1 MTSSEGSCIICEK
14 EICDDQD
21 CTTLVCHAAGQTICH
36 TTHAHDKCWEK
47 FKKTFVRGRG
57 TSSRTQ
63 TFFCP
68 VNGCHNALEHQH
80 MSVRKK
86 TLTGSKREQR
96 SDGMGDGSEQTD

>member
-1 MTSSEGSCIICEK
+1 MADPTCEICEK
-14 EICDDQD
+14 AISEDHDF
-21 CTTLVCHAAGQTICH
+21 TTLVCHAAGQTISH
-36 TTHAHDKCWEK
+36 TTHAHEKCWDR

-68 VNGCHNALEHQH
+68 VSGCHNALEHQH

-86 TLTGSKREQR
+86 TTL
-96 SDGMGDGSEQTD
+96 